1 MVTGTTGQ
9 DAVHHSME
17 AYTKTKFHQADASPP
32 SCSLFRSFHFRLW
45 KSYDFPPCFSFLL
58 RDDYKRRLGDDAIR
72 LDRRGHGRKQCCLLA
87 LLLMAVD
94 HAASTVPRGLDVQSL
109 QS

>member
-1 MVTGTTGQ
+1 
-9 DAVHHSME
+9 
-17 AYTKTKFHQADASPP
+17 
-32 SCSLFRSFHFRLW
+32 
-45 KSYDFPPCFSFLL
+45 LL